1 MLLPWEYGVRN
12 LMRRPL
18 RTLMTL
24 FALTTVITLVFVVV
38 GFLRG
43 MERSLSIS
51 GDEQVAWVFSIL
63 AEENIETSAIE
74 ASIPSL
80 LTSSIGSTFHRFDV
94 DYVSPELFL
103 GTRVTLPNQ
112 KSGFGLVRGVTV
124 TAPLVHRKVQLVSG
138 RWPQKNEILV
148 GRLAGTKLGSHDGL
162 LKVGDVIEFEGA
174 SWTVSGH
181 FQADGSLYEAE
192 LWCRLE
198 DFQMATKRQD
208 ISLVALQVKTPSA
221 MSEVQL
227 FCKERIDLEL
237 TSISESEYYA
247 ELREFFQPL
256 RTLAWVVVWLVAAA
270 GVFTGLNMM
279 YGAVA
284 GRGRE
289 IATLQAIGY
298 RRRAIVISVLQEGLL
313 LAAAASLV
321 AGVLALVLIDGWA
334 VRFTMSAFRLRIDG
348 EAIMVGCLIGLLVGV
363 LGAVPPALRSLRVDV
378 ATGLKAI

>member
-80 LTSSIGSTFHRFDV
+80 LTSSIGSTFNRFDV

-227 FCKERIDLEL
+227 FCKERFDLEL

-348 EAIMVGCLIGLLVGV
+348 EAIVVGCLIGLLVGV

>member
-51 GDEQVAWVFSIL
+51 GDEQVAWVFSML

-80 LTSSIGSTFHRFDV
+80 LTSSIGSTFNRFDV

-138 RWPQKNEILV
+138 SWPQKNEILV

-348 EAIMVGCLIGLLVGV
+348 EAIVVGCLIGLLVGV

>member
-80 LTSSIGSTFHRFDV
+80 LTSSIGSTFNRFDV

-138 RWPQKNEILV
+138 SWPQKNEILV

-348 EAIMVGCLIGLLVGV
+348 EAIVVGCLIGLLVGV